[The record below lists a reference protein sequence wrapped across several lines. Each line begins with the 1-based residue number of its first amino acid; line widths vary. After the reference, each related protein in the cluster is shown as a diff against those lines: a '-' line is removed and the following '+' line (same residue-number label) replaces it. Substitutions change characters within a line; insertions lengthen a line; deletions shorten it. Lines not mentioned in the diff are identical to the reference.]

1 MAEEER
7 RGFGAT
13 VQQMSLGEA
22 VFALIFIG
30 VVIVLMYAVMA
41 GTIANA
47 ITLGLMLLL
56 GIGVVFLGNHLEK
69 SGALSRPAL
78 MLYYV
83 GAIGFVLIIYGA
95 IKKGYLP
102 IAIAYTSSLEAIAIT
117 NALLY
122 VLFVVALFVV
132 LYAIY
137 EYIYLRKPLPR
148 LY

>member
-7 RGFGAT
+7 RGFSAT

-22 VFALIFIG
+22 IFALIFIG

-56 GIGVVFLGNHLEK
+56 GIGIVFLGNHLEK
-69 SGALSRPAL
+69 SGVLTRPAL

-83 GAIGFVLIIYGA
+83 G
-95 IKKGYLP
+95 
-102 IAIAYTSSLEAIAIT
+102 
-117 NALLY
+117 
-122 VLFVVALFVV
+122 
-132 LYAIY
+132 
-137 EYIYLRKPLPR
+137 
-148 LY
+148 